1 MSDPGKVDKVRL
13 LDYGSSKRGYTMNT
27 KFTLTIQAVGGT
39 SQTIEVEA
47 DLPNAGP
54 QFLDQTEQ
62 ALLRVF
68 HSLQIETYRQ
78 QAEDMARHLA
88 ETAHATYGGTLMRS
102 PHRYRIDGE
111 MGRVRFAT

>member
-1 MSDPGKVDKVRL
+1 MSDPWEVDNVGL
-13 LDYGSSKRGYTMNT
+13 LDYDSSKRRYTMNT

-68 HSLQIETYRQ
+68 HSLQSE
-78 QAEDMARHLA
+78 A
-88 ETAHATYGGTLMRS
+88 G
-102 PHRYRIDGE
+102 RIHGPPSSRNNS
-111 MGRVRFAT
+111 GHVWGAP